1 MLRSPLKGSLKMMN
15 SELYNLST
23 PLLIRSNNGY
33 TMNSRL
39 SHKTPLSLSVPKK
52 NILKKNEFYT
62 LVLISGQLLQNVK
75 NIFPCVCYLLN
86 FWPILDLLISKRVS

>member
-1 MLRSPLKGSLKMMN
+1 MLRSPLKGALKMTN

-33 TMNSRL
+33 TMSLGL
-39 SHKTPLSLSVPKK
+39 SHKTPLSLSAPKK
-52 NILKKNEFYT
+52 KSKKKKNDFYT

-75 NIFPCVCYLLN
+75 NETSCVCYLLN
-86 FWPILDLLISKRVS
+86 FGPILEILISKRV